1 MNHRKFNSAYDLKA
15 FAAANGGDVS
25 ARVDQDTIEGKKVA
39 TVKDR
44 ARLRDLIKNIQT
56 NQNKVEANLN
66 QALGKA
72 KNQ

>member
-1 MNHRKFNSAYDLKA
+1 LKN
-15 FAAANGGDVS
+15 FSPAAPNQEGG

-44 ARLRDLIKNIQT
+44 ARLRDLIKNIQQ

-66 QALGKA
+66 QALGKSKDQRA
-72 KNQ
+72 AI